1 MSVAAPQE
9 DTRLGLGT
17 WMIALLSLYA
27 TALYGSAVTVAGAVL
42 PQIQGDLSASL
53 DQMSWIVTASV
64 VAGAIGTPPTPW
76 LSSRFGRKTMLLV
89 CIGGLT
95 VTSVLIGTA
104 TNLGEMVLWRVS
116 QALLGAPVIVLTQAM
131 MLDAFPSSHRGLGL
145 SIWTIGISG
154 GWVLGPTFGTLIVEW
169 SNWRVAFLVYAP
181 LGAIGFALCASIL
194 PRHEKN
200 ATLTFDWL
208 GFVALSIALAGIQLI
223 LNRGQR
229 LDWFES
235 PEILAACFV
244 VVIAAYFFVAH
255 SLTTGNPF
263 IDWRVF
269 RDRNLAIGIIIMS
282 MYAYI
287 SLAPLILIPTM
298 LQYLR
303 GYELVTIGLLLVPRG
318 VAQILAT
325 VVMGGIIDRIQPRV
339 LIALGLLGFGA
350 SCALMAQFNLDI
362 VAADLMFPTI
372 LQGISMA
379 FITVPAMSVAYATV
393 EPQLRTDA
401 ATLVGL
407 AYTLASSAGVAISVL
422 VLTRTSQTNME
433 EFAGH
438 VVPDNELLRYP
449 EYALSWDLSRLDNLA
464 AIHGEIGQQAMMV
477 GYVNVYWMMAA
488 MCVVVFPLVFLIGKR
503 QS

>member
-1 MSVAAPQE
+1 MSAAHKKD
-9 DTRLGLGT
+9 DTRLSLKT
-17 WMIALLSLYA
+17 WMTALLSLYT

-89 CIGGLT
+89 CIAGLT

-104 TNLGEMVLWRVS
+104 TGLGEMVAWRVC
-116 QALLGAPVIVLTQAM
+116 QALMGAPIIVLTQAM
-131 MLDAFPSSHRGLGL
+131 MLDAFPSTHRGLGL

-181 LGAIGFALCASIL
+181 LGLLGVVLCAFIL
-194 PRHEKN
+194 PQQRKN
-200 ATLTFDWL
+200 ASLTFDWM
-208 GFVALSIALAGIQLI
+208 GFFALSVALAGIQLV

-235 PEILAACFV
+235 TEVLAACFFIV
-244 VVIAAYFFVAH
+244 AAIYFFVAH
-255 SLTTGNPF
+255 SITTRNPF
-263 IDWRVF
+263 INWQVF
-269 RDRNLAIGIIIMS
+269 RDRNLVIGIIIMS
-282 MYAYI
+282 LYAYI

-303 GYELVTIGLLLVPRG
+303 GYELVAIGLLLVPRG
-318 VAQILAT
+318 IAQILAT
-325 VVMGGIIDRIQPRV
+325 ILIGGIIDRIEPRI
-339 LIALGLLGFGA
+339 LIAFGLIGFGV
-350 SCALMAQFNLDI
+350 SCGLMAQFNLDI
-362 VAADLMFPTI
+362 VASDLMFPTI

-393 EPQLRTDA
+393 NSSFRTDA

-407 AYTLASSAGVAISVL
+407 AYTLASSAGVAVAVL
-422 VLTRTSQTNME
+422 ILTRSTQTNME
-433 EFAGH
+433 EFVGH
-438 VVPDNELLRYP
+438 VVPGNELLNYP
-449 EYALSWDLSRLDNLA
+449 EYAASWDLTNLESLA
-464 AIHGEIGQQAMMV
+464 AIHGEISQQAMMI

-488 MCVVVFPLVFLIGKR
+488 LCVVVFPLVFFIGKR
-503 QS
+503 S